1 MYLNGFCYWVGLT
14 GPRSDNMI
22 VSFDISGAEF
32 QEIQPPRPRTVD
44 FDSNSRSSPL
54 VIGLF
59 NDALT
64 LLLPDNI
71 ENCFQ
76 LWVMMKIDGR
86 NCWKQTLNVA
96 IGLLHQVWGP
106 IGFWKNDG
114 IVLHSKKGQLLLYDA
129 ATQETKDIGLQAR
142 SFSTAYSYKES
153 LINGMINLS
162 DGFDIPWHILGVS

>member
-1 MYLNGFCYWVGLT
+1 MG
-14 GPRSDNMI
+14 D
-22 VSFDISGAEF
+22 D
-32 QEIQPPRPRTVD
+32 
-44 FDSNSRSSPL
+44 
-54 VIGLF
+54 
-59 NDALT
+59 
-64 LLLPDNI
+64 
-71 ENCFQ
+71 ENWC
-76 LWVMMKIDGR
+76 R

-114 IVLHSKKGQLLLYDA
+114 IVLHSKKTASKKGQLLLYDA